1 MVTGWAAVAI
11 AAMFLGGVGLLVAAV
26 TMSLWPQKIPRG
38 CSVAEIR
45 ARVLDESKAM
55 QSWHS
60 APRRALGEIEAYRT
74 LSRHRHCVPGDGAT
88 PAQCGRKAAAL
99 QIVDI
104 DPELVSAGP
113 HSGIIPIRDSSA

>member
-1 MVTGWAAVAI
+1 MVINWANLVVGLC
-11 AAMFLGGVGLLVAAV
+11 LGGVGLLAVPAAV
-26 TMSLWPQKIPRG
+26 WLWPQRIPRG

-45 ARVLDESKAM
+45 ARVLDEGKVM

-74 LSRHRHCVPGDGAT
+74 LGRHRHCVPGDGAT

-99 QIVDI
+99 QVTHI
-104 DPELVSAGP
+104 DADLVSAEP